1 VNQRLALALAAVII
15 VLLLG
20 SSGLDYELGRIW
32 GFQSKRLRRRATE
45 GRARLLARV
54 GWGQRYPF
62 DLRQIRDLVV
72 SLQLGTS
79 MDQTLSRS
87 LSQAAEQFKH
97 RGAFGERLVRHVD
110 SRLSIAPE
118 EVLKAMAED
127 FPSEHLQVLPE
138 RLETARNGGISYDQ
152 ALSLTAAQVED
163 EIRGSI
169 RRDIQLT
176 PIRLTF
182 PMIGGVFLAA
192 LVLFIYPLLVSL
204 LQAW

>member
-1 VNQRLALALAAVII
+1 MNQRLLLALAAVII
-15 VLLLG
+15 ILLLG
-20 SSGLDYELGRIW
+20 SSGLDYDLGRIW
-32 GFQSKRLRRRATE
+32 AFQSKRLRRRAVE
-45 GRARLLARV
+45 SRARLLARV
-54 GWGQRYPF
+54 GRGQRYPI

-87 LSQAAEQFKH
+87 LSQTAEQFKH
-97 RGAFGERLVRHVD
+97 RGVFGERLTRHVE

-118 EVLKAMAED
+118 EVLKAMAVD

-138 RLETARNGGISYDQ
+138 RLEAARNGGISYEQ

-192 LVLFIYPLLVSL
+192 LVLAIYPLLVSL
-204 LQAW
+204 LHAW